1 MTVQRTKQPK
11 NNTHNTSVFWDVT
24 PYRWEKFTA
33 VLEKH
38 NASQEDQQTIS
49 HLARR

>member
-24 PYRWEKFTA
+24 PIDGKNLLPFWKT
-33 VLEKH
+33 
-38 NASQEDQQTIS
+38 
-49 HLARR
+49 